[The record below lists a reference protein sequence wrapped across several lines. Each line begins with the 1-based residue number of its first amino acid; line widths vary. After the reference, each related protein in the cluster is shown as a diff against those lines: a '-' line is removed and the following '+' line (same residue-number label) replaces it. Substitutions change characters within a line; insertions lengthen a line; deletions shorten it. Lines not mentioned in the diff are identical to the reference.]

1 MFINCTGE
9 TLTVILLK
17 LLLGTVK
24 PGKSGKRKLTKAEK
38 KQKTREEKRL
48 KSKLAKKGGN
58 TTTSDFGSKMAQ
70 AAAKVGAKPAK
81 PVFNSEGKM
90 VFSKFD
96 FTDDKGFKVDEA
108 DSQLK
113 KPSLDP
119 KSVLAKLQKQK
130 DKIKNLEAE
139 GKRLRCCLSIVLPP
153 YKLVR

>member
-1 MFINCTGE
+1 MELFAE
-9 TLTVILLK
+9 SWLTAISYFRK
-17 LLLGTVK
+17 KCFYFCPGTVK
-24 PGKSGKRKLTKAEK
+24 PGKSGKKRKLSKAEK
-38 KQKTREEKRL
+38 KQKSQDERRL

-58 TTTSDFGSKMAQ
+58 STTSDFGNKMAQ
-70 AAAKVGAKPAK
+70 AAAKVGAKPVK
-81 PVFNSEGKM
+81 PVFNSSGKM

-130 DKIKNLEAE
+130 EKIKNLEAE
-139 GKRLRCCLSIVLPP
+139 GNNN
-153 YKLVR
+153 